1 MIRLYHYEL
10 SGNCYKLRLFM
21 HLLGIGYETVA
32 VDFHPGR
39 EHETAQFAVTDPWAR
54 LPVLEDGGAR
64 LRDSEAIL
72 VYLASRYDADGTWL
86 PAEPVARAQVTAWFA
101 VARDI
106 TRTAA
111 AARLHDVFGYELD
124 VQRARREARTIFR
137 LVDDH
142 LAEAEI
148 EGRHWLVGKTP
159 TLADIACFPYIALS
173 HEGGIDRDDFPAIR
187 RWVDGVRHLD
197 GFVAMPGILAPR
209 RLTINR

>member
-1 MIRLYHYEL
+1 MIRLYHYAL

-21 HLLGIGYETVA
+21 HVLGIGYETVA

-39 EHETAQFAVTDPWAR
+39 EHESVAFAATDPWAP
-54 LPVLEDGGAR
+54 LPVLEDRGSR

-72 VYLASRYDADGTWL
+72 VYLASRYDAGGTWL
-86 PAEPVARAQVTAWFA
+86 PAEPVARAQVAAWFA

-106 TRTAA
+106 TRTAS

-124 VQRARREARTIFR
+124 VQRARREARTLFR
-137 LVDDH
+137 LIDDH
-142 LAEAEI
+142 LAEGEI
-148 EGRHWLVGKTP
+148 EGRYWLVGETP
-159 TLADIACFPYIALS
+159 TLADIACFPDIALS

-197 GFVAMPGILAPR
+197 GFVAMPGIVAPL